1 LRTYSLTRTSLSK
14 RMGNSPLGEG
24 PLNNCGKH
32 GVGGVLLFWDLLLA
46 NRTFGRL
53 AEQLIKAAG
62 KEKP

>member
-1 LRTYSLTRTSLSK
+1 
-14 RMGNSPLGEG
+14 MGNSPLGEG
-24 PLNNCGKH
+24 PLNNCGEH